1 MGSQNHP
8 EIRLDFPQCGRQ
20 TVKGLGTSGTDK
32 SSYFYG
38 EGRRKKKGVCYK
50 SNNIVGVQKV
60 KEKAMMQYKVE
71 LESRDWTRFG
81 CFHLGFLSKG

>member
-1 MGSQNHP
+1 V
-8 EIRLDFPQCGRQ
+8 EDRQ
-20 TVKGLGTSGTDK
+20 LRAWGQVEQINPAIFMEK
-32 SSYFYG
+32 
-38 EGRRKKKGVCYK
+38 EEERRRGVCYK